1 MLCNKNMY
9 TCAVVL
15 AFLLA
20 SVSIDRIDGAP
31 DGAPLGA
38 CATMTPG
45 HGVDPQLINSS
56 PFKTEIPSGEY
67 AIMDNTLNLELR
79 SKNDVTTYKGFL
91 VMAFDKNDATNTPIG
106 TFKLPSDGKVID
118 CSGIVGSAATHKFNN
133 EKKLTTVQ
141 WTPPKNF
148 MGTAIFRTTYV
159 HNVTTFWVKTESIA
173 VTYVMEL
180 PTSSTQAPVA
190 TTPSSA
196 SQLSKT
202 WISLITFSLMAYLM
216 R

>member
-20 SVSIDRIDGAP
+20 SASIDRIDGAP
-31 DGAPLGA
+31 DGAPLEA
-38 CATMTPG
+38 CETMTPG
-45 HGVDPQLINSS
+45 HGVDPQLITSS
-56 PFKTEIPSGEY
+56 PFQTEIPSGQY
-67 AIMDNTLNLELR
+67 AIMDNALNLELR

-91 VMAFDKNDATNTPIG
+91 VMAFDMNDATKPIG
-106 TFKLPSDGKVID
+106 TFELPSDGKVID
-118 CSGIVGSAATHKFNN
+118 CSGIVGSAATHKVNN

-141 WTPPKNF
+141 WVPPQGF

-180 PTSSTQAPVA
+180 PTSSTSEAPVV

-196 SQLSKT
+196 SQTGTT
-202 WISLITFSLMAYLM
+202 WISLITFSLMTSLM

>member
-31 DGAPLGA
+31 DGAPLEA
-38 CATMTPG
+38 CATMTPN
-45 HGVDPQLINSS
+45 HGVNPQLINSS

-91 VMAFDKNDATNTPIG
+91 VMAFDKNDATKPIG

-159 HNVTTFWVKTESIA
+159 HNGTTFWVKTESIA

-196 SQLSKT
+196 SQSSKT

>member
-9 TCAVVL
+9 TSAVAL

-20 SVSIDRIDGAP
+20 SASIDRIDAAP
-31 DGAPLGA
+31 DGAPIAA
-38 CATMTPG
+38 CETMTPG
-45 HGVDPQLINSS
+45 HGVDPLLVTSS
-56 PFKTEIPSGEY
+56 PFQTEIPSGEY
-67 AIMDNTLNLELR
+67 AIMDSALHLELR

-91 VMAFDKNDATNTPIG
+91 VMAFDKTDATKPIG
-106 TFKLPSDGKVID
+106 TFRLPSDGKLID
-118 CSGIVGSAATHKFNN
+118 CYGTVGSAATHKLDN

-141 WTPPKNF
+141 WVPPQGF

-180 PTSSTQAPVA
+180 PTSSTQAPPVA

-196 SQLSKT
+196 SQTGKT
-202 WISLITFSLMAYLM
+202 WISLITFSLMAFLM